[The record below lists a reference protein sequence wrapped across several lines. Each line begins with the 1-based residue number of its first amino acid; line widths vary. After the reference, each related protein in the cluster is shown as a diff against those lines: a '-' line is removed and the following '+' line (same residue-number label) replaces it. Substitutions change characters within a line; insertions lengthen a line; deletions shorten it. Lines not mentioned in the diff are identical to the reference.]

1 MADFEIDARDEGFR
15 ARSSRDM
22 ARKRQ
27 REGGKAGSRHMLTN
41 VTEDLVS
48 ILSDFRETARS
59 AAPAPYMQQVLTKR
73 QSRRRFENMD
83 PQGRIA
89 LARQMGPLFYDFLED
104 LGLTQATPEQE

>member
-59 AAPAPYMQQVLTKR
+59 AAPAPYMQ
-73 QSRRRFENMD
+73 
-83 PQGRIA
+83 
-89 LARQMGPLFYDFLED
+89 
-104 LGLTQATPEQE
+104 

>member
-1 MADFEIDARDEGFR
+1 MADFEIAARDEGFR

-48 ILSDFRETARS
+48 ILSDFRDTARS

-83 PQGRIA
+83 PQQRVV
-89 LARQMGPLFYDFLED
+89 LARQLGPMFYNFLD
-104 LGLTQATPEQE
+104 SIGLTQSTPEQE